1 MKSLIAAA
9 VLAYSSLAAAGTDWI
24 IVPAS
29 GAERTF
35 LDRASF
41 VEGASL
47 TGVTV
52 LRSYQDL
59 VTLGDDAQTGEALY
73 PHRSAKVRYGVDCAS
88 RTIGMESWELY
99 SGNLGDGKIVWAD
112 TESGERRMSKP
123 STTEE
128 IVTFNAVCSP
138 DVALRQVVRHYATL
152 AR

>member
-1 MKSLIAAA
+1 MKTLIAAT
-9 VLAYSSLAAAGTDWI
+9 VLAYSSLASAGTDWI
-24 IVPAS
+24 VIPAA

-41 VEGASL
+41 VEGATL

-52 LRSYQDL
+52 LRSYDQT
-59 VTLGDDAQTGEALY
+59 VTLGDDAQTGEILY
-73 PHRSAKVRYGVDCAS
+73 PHRSAKVRYAVDCAS
-88 RTIGMESWELY
+88 RTVGMESWELY

-128 IVTFNAVCSP
+128 IVTYNAVCSP